1 MRVDWTQPVCAK
13 SSGDFNISLLLET
26 ISDRKQKD
34 PATGEISFD
43 ARDGMF
49 HDALSVLESSA
60 EFDEA
65 IPESMYRGL
74 VFRSMVAVVNL
85 KTLTAKAF
93 KAELRRQEQA
103 YKKTPLRRYV
113 LTTSLSARDLSES
126 LPRTG
131 ISGARITFGE
141 RLPKPFRVEH
151 ERMRQYGRQS
161 LLGELPRNT
170 GMMRRYTF
178 ARVSVWAK
186 ADIEAV
192 ESALD
197 SLNLLRGIWNFYL
210 NYPQFWRLSSGQRK
224 PVNQIVLG
232 PIHSLHEPDGKLA
245 VDSNWYEPDY
255 VGPLVSVRLGH
266 HLEGM
271 RAFER
276 GVRRYLARSRYRA
289 DLEDSIRMYSRV
301 LDSRD
306 WNNAFVQL
314 WGLLEHLTDTTRLD
328 NKATCKRARFLYPR
342 EYRSVVGEV
351 LTHLAHQRNRA
362 VHAGHVSDDAETLLY
377 QLKRNVE
384 NVLRFHLFAGA
395 EFASRT
401 EAAGFLNLPPDLNE
415 LQKRMRLTRRA
426 MKFHG

>member
-1 MRVDWTQPVCAK
+1 VCAK
-13 SSGDFNISLLLET
+13 PSKKFNIGVLMDT
-26 ISDRKQKD
+26 ICERKRKD
-34 PATGEISFD
+34 LTTGEVSFD
-43 ARDGMF
+43 AQDGMF
-49 HDALSVLESSA
+49 DDALTVLESSV

-65 IPESMYRGL
+65 IPKSMYRGL
-74 VFRSMVAVVNL
+74 VFRSLVAVAKSN
-85 KTLTAKAF
+85 TITAKSF
-93 KAELRRQEQA
+93 MDELGRQEQA
-103 YKKTPLRRYV
+103 YKKTSPQRYV
-113 LTTSLSARDLSES
+113 LTTSLSARDLSPF

-141 RLPKPFRVEH
+141 RLPKPFREEH
-151 ERMRQYGRQS
+151 ERMRQHGR
-161 LLGELPRNT
+161 LTLFGELPRNT
-170 GMMRRYTF
+170 SIMRRYTY

-197 SLNLLRGIWNFYL
+197 GLDLLRGIWNFYL
-210 NYPQFWRLSSGQRK
+210 NYPQFWRRSSGQRK
-224 PVNQIVLG
+224 PVNKIVLG
-232 PIHSLHEPDGKLA
+232 PIHSLHEPDGRLA
-245 VDSNWYEPDY
+245 VESNWFEPDY
-255 VGPLVSVRLGH
+255 VGPLESVRLGQY
-266 HLEGM
+266 LAGM

-276 GVRRYLARSRYRA
+276 SVRRYLARSRYRT
-289 DLEDSIRMYSRV
+289 DLEDSIRRYSRI

-314 WGLLEHLTDTTRLD
+314 WGLLEHLTDTTRTD
-328 NKATCKRARFLYPR
+328 NKATCKRAKFLYPR
-342 EYRSVVGEV
+342 EYRSMYGEV

-415 LQKRMRLTRRA
+415 LQKGMRLTRRA